1 MDLVLRYLESAIQL
15 RDLAA
20 VENDPKLKAALEK
33 QAEAYRALA
42 EKRAR
47 ERDLPLPDRDAS

>member
-1 MDLVLRYLESAIQL
+1 MDLVLRYLENAVRL

-20 VENDPKLKAALEK
+20 IETDPKVRADLEK
-33 QAEAYRALA
+33 QSEAYYKLA

-47 ERDLPLPDRDAS
+47 ERDLPMPDKRSP